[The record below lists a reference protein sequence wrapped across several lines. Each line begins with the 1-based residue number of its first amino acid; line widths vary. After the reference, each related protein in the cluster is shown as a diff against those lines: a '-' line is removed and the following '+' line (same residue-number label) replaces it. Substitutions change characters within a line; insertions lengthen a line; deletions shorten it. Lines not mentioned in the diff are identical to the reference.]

1 MINSIKKDIFFIY
14 QMISDAMQLL
24 SVMHRVCTLCVWKSN
39 KFIENRKKYFR
50 ESSAI
55 TKEIWDKCKRVK
67 NAKMLITIEKTIDSL
82 KCMNIQLVK
91 LKYTVKTKYCY
102 LSTSEYIIIPLS
114 DYPKSTRTMILLDL
128 LSSYCN
134 LLAKKNSNNISYVTS
149 LKK

>member
-82 KCMNIQLVK
+82 KCKNIQPVN

-102 LSTSEYIIIPLS
+102 LHQNTSSFHSVTILKVRELWSFSIYSPHIVTCLQRKTVIILV
-114 DYPKSTRTMILLDL
+114 MLHL
-128 LSSYCN
+128 
-134 LLAKKNSNNISYVTS
+134 
-149 LKK
+149 